1 MDDRAHTGRGEAQGG
16 QVARPG
22 PRHERIG
29 ERAAGA
35 VKDVLVRLVEVV
47 QGARGELEAYRRA
60 VLKAR

>member
-1 MDDRAHTGRGEAQGG
+1 M
-16 QVARPG
+16 ARPG